1 MTFTQIFVLGAGAI
15 GSVYGS
21 FLSQNTPVTLVGRP
35 ANMDAIKEKGLV
47 LIGDGAGT
55 YSKNITPTTMI
66 DRIPSKTLL
75 LVTVKAT
82 DLEETLTLIAP
93 LIQEDTLVLLLQNGL
108 GIREIAYKATNGKGT
123 VIRGIVE
130 MGAEMVEPGRIKVC
144 LNYTFFD
151 SDEDSKQIAKF
162 FQTCGLDSVISD
174 SFKTDVWRKVTINC
188 YTNPLSA
195 ILQVPTA
202 TLVSPHLSKIQLS
215 IVEEC
220 IAVGA
225 AEGVKIDLSLIQL
238 MNQSLPRY
246 TNQTSMLQDIKRGR
260 KTEIDFL
267 NGKIVELG
275 KKHNVPTPMNDC
287 IAQLVRFKES
297 VQK

>member
-1 MTFTQIFVLGAGAI
+1 MTFTQIFILGAGAI
-15 GSVYGS
+15 GSVYGA
-21 FLSQNTPVTLVGRP
+21 FLSQKTPVTLVGRP
-35 ANMDAIKEKGLV
+35 AHMDAVNEKGLA

-66 DRIPSKTLL
+66 DKIPSKTLL

-82 DLEETLTLIAP
+82 DLEETLTSIAP

-108 GIREIAYKATNGKGT
+108 GIREVAYKATKGKGT
-123 VIRGIVE
+123 VIRGIVG

-202 TLVSPHLSKIQLS
+202 TLVSPNLAEIQKRV
-215 IVEEC
+215 VEEC
-220 IAVGA
+220 ITVGA
-225 AEGVKIDLSLIQL
+225 AERVKIDLSLIQL
-238 MNQSLPRY
+238 MNQNLPRY

-275 KKHNVPTPMNDC
+275 KKHNIPTPVNEC

-297 VQK
+297 IQK